1 MKKNEKRRKKK
12 WEKNTEMLSSIRK
25 KWYRGFQSQ
34 NNPLLGD
41 QVVKFFKV
49 CVKITI
55 LRRPKKPKNVIFSLS
70 YYEGHT

>member
-1 MKKNEKRRKKK
+1 MKNEEKRNEKKN
-12 WEKNTEMLSSIRK
+12 TQMLSSIRK

-34 NNPLLGD
+34 NDPLLSD
-41 QVVKFFKV
+41 QVVKFFKF

>member
-1 MKKNEKRRKKK
+1 MKTEEKRNEKKKNIQ
-12 WEKNTEMLSSIRK
+12 TLFSIRK

-34 NNPLLGD
+34 NDPLLGD
-41 QVVKFFKV
+41 QVVKFFKF

>member
-1 MKKNEKRRKKK
+1 MKTEEKRNEKKKN
-12 WEKNTEMLSSIRK
+12 TQTLFSIRK

-41 QVVKFFKV
+41 QVVKFFKF